1 MVCLGSTRLSDPR
14 PGDEVFDF
22 LFLFCILY
30 LIFLSLFVFGIQDII
45 IYKHKASGY
54 TFENLKIL
62 HVDISLTLLFMIGEN
77 RY

>member
-1 MVCLGSTRLSDPR
+1 MVCLESTRLSDPR

-22 LFLFCILY
+22 FIFILY

-62 HVDISLTLLFMIGEN
+62 NVDISLTLLFMIGEN